1 MDKSPKTLSVR
12 LVKSGIGRPLKQRK
26 VLKGLNLNRLN
37 KMVTLKDTREIRG
50 MIEKVS
56 HLVEII
62 GE

>member
-1 MDKSPKTLSVR
+1 MGKSSNTLRIR
-12 LVKSGIGRPLKQRK
+12 LIKSGIGKPLKQKK
-26 VLKGLNLNRLN
+26 VLKGLSLNRVN
-37 KMVTLKDTREIRG
+37 KMVTLRDTREIRG

>member
-1 MDKSPKTLSVR
+1 MGKSSNTLR
-12 LVKSGIGRPLKQRK
+12 VKLIKSAIGRSQKQRK

-37 KMVTLKDTREIRG
+37 KMVNLKDTREIRG

>member
-1 MDKSPKTLSVR
+1 MGKSSNTLRIR
-12 LVKSGIGRPLKQRK
+12 LIKSGIGKPLKQK
-26 VLKGLNLNRLN
+26 QVLKGLNLNRLN
-37 KMVTLKDTREIRG
+37 KMVTLRDTREIRG

>member
-1 MDKSPKTLSVR
+1 MDKSSDTLSIR
-12 LVKSGIGRPLKQRK
+12 LIKSGIGKPLKQRK
-26 VLKGLNLNRLN
+26 VLKGLNLNRVN

-50 MIEKVS
+50 MIKKVS

>member
-12 LVKSGIGRPLKQRK
+12 LVKSVIGRPPKQRK
-26 VLKGLNLNRLN
+26 VLKGLNLTRLN
-37 KMVTLKDTREIRG
+37 RVVTLRDTREIRG
-50 MIEKVS
+50 MIEKVF

>member
-1 MDKSPKTLSVR
+1 MDKPSNTLRVR
-12 LVKSGIGRPLKQRK
+12 LIKSGIGKPLRQRR

>member
-1 MDKSPKTLSVR
+1 MAKSSNNLK
-12 LVKSGIGRPLKQRK
+12 VKLIKSAIGRSPKQRK

-37 KMVTLKDTREIRG
+37 KMVNLKDTREIRG

>member
-1 MDKSPKTLSVR
+1 MDKPPKTLSVR
-12 LVKSGIGRPLKQRK
+12 LVKSGIGRPPKQRK
-26 VLKGLNLNRLN
+26 VLRGLNLTRVNRV
-37 KMVTLKDTREIRG
+37 VTLRDTREIRG

>member
-1 MDKSPKTLSVR
+1 MGKSSNTLRVR
-12 LVKSGIGRPLKQRK
+12 LIKSGIGKPLRQRR

>member
-1 MDKSPKTLSVR
+1 MAKSFKNLK
-12 LVKSGIGRPLKQRK
+12 VKLIKSAIGRPSKQRK

-62 GE
+62 G

>member
-12 LVKSGIGRPLKQRK
+12 LVKSGIGRPAKQRK
-26 VLKGLNLNRLN
+26 VLKGLNLTRMNRV
-37 KMVTLKDTREIRG
+37 VTLRDTREIRG

>member
-12 LVKSGIGRPLKQRK
+12 LVKSGIGRPAKQRK
-26 VLKGLNLNRLN
+26 VLKGLNLTRLN
-37 KMVTLKDTREIRG
+37 RVVTLRDTREIRG

-56 HLVEII
+56 HLVEIV

>member
-1 MDKSPKTLSVR
+1 MDKSSNTLRVR
-12 LVKSGIGRPLKQRK
+12 LIKSGIGKPLRQRK

>member
-12 LVKSGIGRPLKQRK
+12 LVRSGIGRPPKQRK
-26 VLKGLNLNRLN
+26 VLKGLNLTRVNRV
-37 KMVTLKDTREIRG
+37 VTLRDTREIRG

-62 GE
+62 EK

>member
-1 MDKSPKTLSVR
+1 MVKSSKTLKVR
-12 LVKSGIGRPLKQRK
+12 LVKSGIGKPLKQRK

-37 KMVTLKDTREIRG
+37 KIVTLKDTREIRG

-56 HLVEII
+56 HLVEIT

>member
-1 MDKSPKTLSVR
+1 MDKSSNTFRVR
-12 LVKSGIGRPLKQRK
+12 LIKSGIGKPLKQRK
-26 VLKGLNLNRLN
+26 VLRGLNLNRVN

>member
-1 MDKSPKTLSVR
+1 MVKSSKTLKVR
-12 LVKSGIGRPLKQRK
+12 LIKSGIGKPLKQRR

-37 KMVTLKDTREIRG
+37 KIVTLKDTREIRG

-56 HLVEII
+56 HLVEIT

>member
-1 MDKSPKTLSVR
+1 MDKSSNTLRVR
-12 LVKSGIGRPLKQRK
+12 LIKSGIGRPPKQRK
-26 VLKGLNLNRLN
+26 VLKGLNLNRVN
-37 KMVTLKDTREIRG
+37 KMVALKDTREIRG

>member
-1 MDKSPKTLSVR
+1 MDKPPKILSVR
-12 LVKSGIGRPLKQRK
+12 LVKSGIGRPPKQRK
-26 VLKGLNLNRLN
+26 VLKGLNLTRVNRV
-37 KMVTLKDTREIRG
+37 VTLRDTREIRG

>member
-1 MDKSPKTLSVR
+1 MAKSSKTVSVR
-12 LVKSGIGRPLKQRK
+12 LIRSGIGKPPKQRR

-50 MIEKVS
+50 MIAKVS

-62 GE
+62 GK

>member
-1 MDKSPKTLSVR
+1 MVKSSKTLNVR
-12 LVKSGIGRPLKQRK
+12 LIESGIGKPLKQRR
-26 VLKGLNLNRLN
+26 VLKGLNLNRMN

-56 HLVEII
+56 HLVEIV

>member
-1 MDKSPKTLSVR
+1 MAKSSKNLK
-12 LVKSGIGRPLKQRK
+12 VKLIKSAIGRPPKQRK

-62 GE
+62 RE

>member
-1 MDKSPKTLSVR
+1 MVTSSKTLKVR
-12 LVKSGIGRPLKQRK
+12 LIKSGIGKPLKQRK

-37 KMVTLKDTREIRG
+37 KIVTLKDTREIRG

-56 HLVEII
+56 HLVEIT

>member
-1 MDKSPKTLSVR
+1 MAKSSNTLRVR
-12 LVKSGIGRPLKQRK
+12 LIKSGIGKPPRQRK

-37 KMVTLKDTREIRG
+37 KVVVLEDTREMRG

-56 HLVEII
+56 HLVEIL

>member
-1 MDKSPKTLSVR
+1 MAKSSNNLK
-12 LVKSGIGRPLKQRK
+12 VKLIKSAIGRPPKQRK

-62 GE
+62 RE

>member
-1 MDKSPKTLSVR
+1 MGKSSNTLRIR
-12 LVKSGIGRPLKQRK
+12 LIKSGIGKPLKQKK
-26 VLKGLNLNRLN
+26 VLKGLNLNRVN
-37 KMVTLKDTREIRG
+37 KMVTLRDTREIRG

>member
-1 MDKSPKTLSVR
+1 MVKSSKTLKVR
-12 LVKSGIGRPLKQRK
+12 LIKSGIGKPLKQRK

-56 HLVEII
+56 HLVEIT

>member
-1 MDKSPKTLSVR
+1 MVKSSKTLKVR
-12 LVKSGIGRPLKQRK
+12 QIKSGIGKPLKQRR

-56 HLVEII
+56 HLVEIT

>member
-1 MDKSPKTLSVR
+1 MDKSSNTLRVR
-12 LVKSGIGRPLKQRK
+12 LIKSGIGKPLRQRR

-56 HLVEII
+56 HLVEIV

>member
-1 MDKSPKTLSVR
+1 MAKSSKTLSVR
-12 LVKSGIGRPLKQRK
+12 LIRSGIGKPPKQRR

-56 HLVEII
+56 HLVEIV
-62 GE
+62 GK